1 MDRGSRDDRPDDTPD
16 DAAPDDPA
24 ERELGHGEKAPH
36 RSEGAPWPA
45 GDSRS
50 DGPERPP
57 FHVPTAPE
65 QEDDD
70 A

>member
-1 MDRGSRDDRPDDTPD
+1 MGRAARDGRPDDVV
-16 DAAPDDPA
+16 PDDPG

-45 GDSRS
+45 GDTRS
-50 DGPERPP
+50 DGPKRPP
-57 FHVPTAPE
+57 FHVPTARG
-65 QEDDD
+65 QEGDN

>member
-1 MDRGSRDDRPDDTPD
+1 MGRDARDGQPDDVVPD
-16 DAAPDDPA
+16 DSG
-24 ERELGHGEKAPH
+24 ERELGHGKKASH

-45 GDSRS
+45 GDTRS

-57 FHVPTAPE
+57 FHVPTAPG